1 MNVTLFGKGLFD
13 NVIKGLKTLFLWIW
27 MGAKSNM
34 LIRYIREDTGRG
46 GHMNRDRDRIDVATS
61 QGPP

>member
-1 MNVTLFGKGLFD
+1 
-13 NVIKGLKTLFLWIW
+13 
-27 MGAKSNM
+27 MGAKSNT

-46 GHMNRDRDRIDVATS
+46 GHMNRDRDRIDVATN

>member
-1 MNVTLFGKGLFD
+1 
-13 NVIKGLKTLFLWIW
+13 

>member
-1 MNVTLFGKGLFD
+1 MNVTLFGKRLFD
-13 NVIKGLKTLFLWIW
+13 NVIKGLKTWIW
-27 MGAKSNM
+27 MGAKSNT

-46 GHMNRDRDRIDVATS
+46 GHMNRDRDRIDVVTS